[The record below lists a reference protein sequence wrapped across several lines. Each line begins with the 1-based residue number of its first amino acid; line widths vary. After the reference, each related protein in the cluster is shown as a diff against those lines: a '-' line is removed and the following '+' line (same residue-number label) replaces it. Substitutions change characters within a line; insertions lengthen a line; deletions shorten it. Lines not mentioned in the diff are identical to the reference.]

1 MKEQVGR
8 FNLPVPRTFTGLRK
22 KFDFVPYTILRAMDG
37 EWQKK
42 KAEWMQLGIKSE
54 VGRGDNLGG
63 FSEASN
69 RQMVIGDAHRKVN
82 HGRVFAIGDKDTW
95 ERSKQGKSLH
105 SRTLTKEEKRR
116 EPGGGGGPNSK
127 YIRSGAEG
135 TGTSVFDPV
144 LTEICYRWF
153 CKEGGRILDPFAG
166 GSVRGIVA
174 HVLGYRYWGCELR
187 PEQVAANKEQAEKII
202 PEDPPVWV
210 RGDSTRELEHA
221 PMSDFIFSCPPYGD
235 LEVYSDLPEDLSNK
249 SYREFRNA
257 YREIIVK
264 AVDRLKDHRFACF
277 VVANFR
283 DKRTGFYHDF
293 VGDTVRCFQK
303 AGLHYYNEAIF
314 VTPGG
319 SLPIRAGRQFES
331 GRKLGKTHQNVLVFY
346 KGNKLS
352 PEDIFEEER
361 DESQS

>member
-1 MKEQVGR
+1 MKEQVGG

-22 KFDFVPYTILRAMDG
+22 RFDFVPYTILRAMDG

-54 VGRGDNLGG
+54 VGRGDVVEDG
-63 FSEASN
+63 
-69 RQMVIGDAHRKVN
+69 
-82 HGRVFAIGDKDTW
+82 
-95 ERSKQGKSLH
+95 KQ
-105 SRTLTKEEKRR
+105 TQ
-116 EPGGGGGPNSK
+116 SK
-127 YIRSGAEG
+127 YGKCLETGIGEKYGRKEM
-135 TGTSVFDPV
+135 TGTSIFDPV

-210 RGDSTRELEHA
+210 CGDSTRELEHA

-264 AVDRLKDHRFACF
+264 AVNRLKDHRFACF

-346 KGNKLS
+346 KGDKLS

>member
-1 MKEQVGR
+1 MKSRVGG
-8 FNLPVPRTFTGLRK
+8 FGLPVPRTFTGLRK
-22 KFDFVPYTILRAMDG
+22 RFDFVPFTILRAMDVS
-37 EWQKK
+37 WQEKK
-42 KAEWMQLGIKSE
+42 DMWLREGIKSE

-69 RQMVIGDAHRKVN
+69 RMVETGDAYRNQK
-82 HGRVFAIGDKDTW
+82 
-95 ERSKQGKSLH
+95 
-105 SRTLTKEEKRR
+105 
-116 EPGGGGGPNSK
+116 SK
-127 YIRSGAEG
+127 YGKCLTTGIGEKYGRKEM

-144 LTEICYRWF
+144 LTEMCYRYF
-153 CKEGGRILDPFAG
+153 CDKGGQILDPFAG

-187 PEQVAANKEQAEKII
+187 PEQVAANKEQAKQII
-202 PEDPPVWV
+202 PDDPPVWIC
-210 RGDSTRELEHA
+210 GDSTRELEHA

-249 SYREFRNA
+249 PYAEFRKA
-257 YREIIVK
+257 YREIIVR
-264 AVDRLKDHRFACF
+264 AVAKLKDHRFACF

-293 VGDTVRCFQK
+293 VGDTVRCFRK
-303 AGLHYYNEAIF
+303 AGLHYYNEAVF

-319 SLPIRAGRQFES
+319 SLPIRAGRQFDA
-331 GRKLGKTHQNVLVFY
+331 GRKFGKTHQNVLVFY
-346 KGNKLS
+346 KGDKLS